1 MGWLSIRTSHLPDSA
16 SRGDL
21 RKQIRN
27 AAKGDVRAFQ
37 EVSDHYLNFV
47 TEYLVISGYHEEDRI
62 RKYTRNVFHNLWLG
76 IAYMRRVSDIERQL
90 YIYLKQIPIN
100 VAPFQDILIQR
111 LTSLNALQRF
121 LVVGRDL
128 ESWNSKNLILAT
140 RIPKYELRKP
150 IYDAWK
156 ALVGFKAN
164 DLNFATNAC
173 MESVVENMDCP
184 SAQSDQRRLS
194 KKIKENPIAS
204 GFKADCLSLR
214 CELVELRQNARWE
227 DTLKAEFFTEL
238 LEDIAVIKPLK
249 PVLSER
255 IINQVSFQQ
264 LPH

>member
-1 MGWLSIRTSHLPDSA
+1 MGWLSIRTSHLLDSA

-27 AAKGDVRAFQ
+27 AAKGDVQAFQ
-37 EVSDHYLNFV
+37 TVSDHYLNFV
-47 TEYLVISGYHEEDRI
+47 TEYLVVSGYHEQDRI
-62 RKYTRNVFHNLWLG
+62 RKYTRKVFHNLWLG

-100 VAPFQDILIQR
+100 VAPFQDFLIQR

-128 ESWNSKNLILAT
+128 ESWNSKNLTLAT
-140 RIPKYELRKP
+140 RIPKYELKNP

-156 ALVGFKAN
+156 VLAAFKAN
-164 DLNFATNAC
+164 DINFATNAC
-173 MESVVENMDCP
+173 MESVIENMDCP
-184 SAQSDQRRLS
+184 SPQSDQRRLS

-204 GFKADCLSLR
+204 AFKAECLSLR
-214 CELVELRQNARWE
+214 CELVELRQNARW
-227 DTLKAEFFTEL
+227 DDGLKSEFFTEL
-238 LEDIAVIKPLK
+238 TEDIAVIKPLK

-255 IINQVSFQQ
+255 LINQFSFQQ
-264 LPH
+264 VPH